1 MRKNRKDK
9 PPKNTD
15 SVEFRRW
22 MAEKLDGR
30 TLRYIL
36 ERDESGDRVIAKGG
50 ILSNY
55 EGLFS
60 VISGEICRLSV
71 GREANRADEH
81 CRGKQVFPFGRGKT
95 VRTDGSCEYTGR
107 VDERQLSHRRQS
119 RLLVAA
125 VARQPF

>member
-60 VISGEICRLSV
+60 VISGERTLFTANTDDLKAWEFLSLEGAV
-71 GREANRADEH
+71 LTAFDIVEQKE
-81 CRGKQVFPFGRGKT
+81 
-95 VRTDGSCEYTGR
+95 RTILAYYKYYRD
-107 VDERQLSHRRQS
+107 
-119 RLLVAA
+119 
-125 VARQPF
+125 